1 MTDNTPT
8 VLITGATGGLGRHLA
23 KELVAGGRRVLVHG
37 RDAARVTR
45 LAAELGPLAV
55 PFIADLASLDDVRM
69 LAEEVRYV
77 TGRLDVLVNNAA
89 VGFGPPGQSRQTS
102 SDGHELRFAVNYLA
116 PVVLTRALLPLLRA
130 TAPARVVN
138 IGSVGQAPFE
148 PAEATF
154 YDDYNGVVAYRRSK
168 LALVAHTFDLAEE
181 LRDTGVTVNCLHP
194 AGFMDTA
201 MVRESRVQPFSTVD
215 QGAAPTLRMITD
227 PALER
232 VTGEYFDGFFP
243 GRALSPA
250 YDPQFV
256 GTLRKVTD
264 QLVGRVKVPQ
274 GVCPYTY
281 AGELPLLDGA
291 PDQAPGGRTSFRL
304 PAGTLRLPASFGG
317 LSR

>member
-1 MTDNTPT
+1 MEQDMTDNTPT

-69 LAEEVRYV
+69 LAKEVRHV
-77 TGRLDVLVNNAA
+77 TERLDVLVNNAA

-102 SDGHELRFAVNYLA
+102 QDGHELRFAVNYLA
-116 PVVLTRALLPLLRA
+116 PVVLTRALLPLLKA

-148 PAEATF
+148 PSDATF

-181 LRDTGVTVNCLHP
+181 LRGTGVTVNCVHP

-201 MVRESRVQPFSTVD
+201 MVRESRVQSAATVER
-215 QGAAPTLRMITD
+215 GAAPTLRMIND

-232 VTGEYFDGFFP
+232 VTGEYFEGFFP
-243 GRALSPA
+243 GRALSLA
-250 YDPQFV
+250 YDPRFV
-256 GTLRKVTD
+256 TTLRRVTD
-264 QLVGRVKVPQ
+264 QLVGRVQVPQ

-281 AGELPLLDGA
+281 EGRLPLLDGA
-291 PDQAPGGRTSFRL
+291 SG
-304 PAGTLRLPASFGG
+304 PAGGVMAAFTLPTGPKIQAAFGA
-317 LSR
+317 